1 MPKTRPL
8 HGEHTLGEMRA
19 SGYRTTGPRQAIIDI
34 VTGSRRALNPAQ
46 IHALARKRYPSLG
59 LVTVYRTLEK
69 LEELG
74 LVQRVHHPRGCQSF
88 LPSSRG
94 HEHLLL
100 CQKCGHAETF
110 SGDNLGVLIH
120 DIAER
125 TGYRIEVHWLQLFGL
140 CARCQ
145 K

>member
-1 MPKTRPL
+1 MPKTRPPPGA
-8 HGEHTLGEMRA
+8 HALGEMRA
-19 SGYRTTGPRQAIIDI
+19 SGYRATGSRQAIIDI
-34 VTGSRRALNPAQ
+34 VTGSRRALNPAE
-46 IHALARKRYPSLG
+46 IHTLARKRYPSLG

-74 LVQRVHHPRGCQSF
+74 LVQRVHHPHGCQSF
-88 LPSSRG
+88 LPSSHG

-110 SGDNLGVLIH
+110 SGDKLEPLIQN
-120 DIAER
+120 IAER
-125 TGYRIEVHWLQLFGL
+125 TGYRVEEHWLQLFGL